1 MSCTWHL
8 KDFVLSRLWLL
19 LCLSN
24 RRLIQRLLDMLLERS
39 WWEWAFF
46 IPSLLLFM
54 LMLKFLQL
62 LEGIMLRLLEKLDSH
77 LNSSFFVQISKIIV
91 LYVLVV
97 EELSM
102 TFEHLLMVAVLNFFE
117 QHFIHLQG
125 ILISKQ
131 RFGWR
136 TVACLRSCLKCFG
149 SSMNQYF
156 NAGSSRELIAADC

>member
-1 MSCTWHL
+1 
-8 KDFVLSRLWLL
+8 
-19 LCLSN
+19 
-24 RRLIQRLLDMLLERS
+24 
-39 WWEWAFF
+39 
-46 IPSLLLFM
+46 M

-77 LNSSFFVQISKIIV
+77 LNSFLFIQISKIIV

-131 RFGWR
+131 RFG
-136 TVACLRSCLKCFG
+136 
-149 SSMNQYF
+149 
-156 NAGSSRELIAADC
+156 